1 MKKKRSNKA
10 LESAEEY
17 SWRCLICSTED
28 QLKAFNSDK
37 DLLFHHMSHSIL
49 ELAQA
54 LNEIQNIL
62 KTSNLLHLVY
72 LNKQEKTSVKGG
84 EEIETSVPP
93 ELNDDDLPAVSAE
106 EEEQRVQN
114 QESSAVVVVKS
125 EHKSKKQHEC
135 PMCGKILSS
144 KGNLNKHMI
153 LHDPSK
159 KFECSDCPAKFNQVL
174 V

>member
-1 MKKKRSNKA
+1 MGHSKNIMKKKRAKKA
-10 LESAEEY
+10 LELTAEY

-28 QLKAFNSDK
+28 QLKAFDSDK

-72 LNKQEKTSVKGG
+72 LNKQEKTSIKGG
-84 EEIETSVPP
+84 EEIEPSVPP
-93 ELNDDDLPAVSAE
+93 ELDNDDLPAASE

-114 QESSAVVVVKS
+114 QES
-125 EHKSKKQHEC
+125 
-135 PMCGKILSS
+135 
-144 KGNLNKHMI
+144 
-153 LHDPSK
+153 
-159 KFECSDCPAKFNQVL
+159 
-174 V
+174 